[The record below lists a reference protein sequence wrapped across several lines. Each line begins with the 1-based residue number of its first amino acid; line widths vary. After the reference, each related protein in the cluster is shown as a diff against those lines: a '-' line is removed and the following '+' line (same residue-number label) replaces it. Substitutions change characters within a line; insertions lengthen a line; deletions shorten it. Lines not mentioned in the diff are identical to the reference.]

1 MGMKNCEKFNEAFM
15 KAFNEAMK
23 TDAGEKISK
32 DLAMMAFCS
41 GKTSKKA
48 IKELKDGFVE
58 FCFYRLLKDEKRVR
72 DIFANCLY
80 NDIRAE
86 A

>member
-1 MGMKNCEKFNEAFM
+1 MGMRNCEKFNEAFI

-23 TDAGEKISK
+23 TEAGEKISK

-41 GKTSKKA
+41 GKTSNKA

-58 FCFYRLLKDEKRVR
+58 FCFYSLIKEEKRVR

-80 NDIRAE
+80 KDLRAE

>member
-1 MGMKNCEKFNEAFM
+1 
-15 KAFNEAMK
+15 MK
-23 TDAGEKISK
+23 TEAGEKISK